1 MAVQALLEALIV
13 MYFLS
18 HKLFMHGINTDMNTF
33 TALIKARVNATERSV
48 PTQIRAV
55 NASDA
60 RWLLQAIY
68 GFHSVQSEPS
78 EVAEELLI
86 DETATK
92 SPEQIRL
99 DYLKAAKE
107 RATSALKAERERI
120 DKQRA
125 INTLAQINRSN

>member
-1 MAVQALLEALIV
+1 
-13 MYFLS
+13 
-18 HKLFMHGINTDMNTF
+18 MHGINTYMKTF
-33 TALIKARVNATERSV
+33 TALIKARVNGTERSV
-48 PTQIRAV
+48 PTQVRAV

-68 GFHSVQSEPS
+68 GFHSLQSVPS

-99 DYLKAAKE
+99 DNLKAAKE